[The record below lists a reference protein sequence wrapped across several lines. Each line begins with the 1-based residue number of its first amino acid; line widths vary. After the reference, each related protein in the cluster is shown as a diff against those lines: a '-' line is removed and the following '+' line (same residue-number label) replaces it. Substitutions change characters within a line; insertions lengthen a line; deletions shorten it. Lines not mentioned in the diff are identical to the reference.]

1 MIRAGRLSLDL
12 FKACWS
18 GHCLSV
24 SVWNVRWSRVLIECR
39 SLSWSIQDWSGS
51 VSNDQVRYL

>member
-24 SVWNVRWSRVLIECR
+24 SVWIVLALVTSAQGMSVTVLVDSGLVRF
-39 SLSWSIQDWSGS
+39 G
-51 VSNDQVRYL
+51 